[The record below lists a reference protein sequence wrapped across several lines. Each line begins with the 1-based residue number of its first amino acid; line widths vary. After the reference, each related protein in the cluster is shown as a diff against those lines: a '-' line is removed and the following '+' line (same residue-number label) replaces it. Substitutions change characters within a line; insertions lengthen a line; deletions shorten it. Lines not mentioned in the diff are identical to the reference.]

1 MNAIKGTLSLVGL
14 TLALSACGNGTGSVS
29 IIGVEPRAEL
39 TVDVRGLPVGESAD
53 VSVSHRDRTFTL
65 TGTRVLQDL
74 PLGAYDVTART
85 VMADGAP
92 YHPVVERGRVTFTE
106 QDLRA
111 TVKVTYDLP
120 LTGKLTLNVA
130 GVPAGE
136 ATALQITG
144 PNGFKRDLSGVA
156 TQTLENLAP
165 GEYNVTA
172 SPLRFENFTYPA
184 AIQGSPVVVQRGRT
198 GVVNVAFARDPRF
211 GHLAVRVLGLPEG
224 TPGDVKVTDA
234 GGSTRELKL
243 SGILTDLAQGDAQ
256 VTPADVKAGG
266 MTYRAPASVVPVV
279 GADVASVD
287 VTYAAVTGR
296 LRVAV
301 NSPVPVP
308 AGTVV
313 ITGNQDVQET
323 TTLDDLTPGTY
334 DVTARPFTAG
344 GWTYMPEV
352 TGAPVTV
359 RAGSTAGTEVTFRPQ
374 AAQPGLN
381 VDVTAPHLTLETGV
395 LGADRTLRGR
405 VSDDRGAVRVTVFTG
420 SVNLGEA
427 TVTAD
432 GTWSLGWPDA
442 PFGPVDVTVVATDD
456 AGNQTRVHGRLTTNL
471 PD

>member
-1 MNAIKGTLSLVGL
+1 MNKATLPLLGL

-29 IIGVEPRAEL
+29 IIGVDPRAEL
-39 TVDVRGLPVGESAD
+39 TVDVRGLPAGESAD
-53 VSVSHRDRTFTL
+53 VTVTHRDRVFTL

-74 PLGAYDVTART
+74 PVGAYDITART
-85 VMADGAP
+85 VMVDGAP
-92 YHPVVERGRVTFTE
+92 YLPVVEPGRVTFTE
-106 QDLRA
+106 QALRA
-111 TVKVTYDLP
+111 TTKVQYDLP
-120 LTGKLTLNVA
+120 LTGQLTLNVA

-136 ATALQITG
+136 ATTLQVTG

-156 TQTLENLAP
+156 TQTLVDLAP
-165 GEYNVTA
+165 GQYNVTA
-172 SPLRFENFTYPA
+172 TPLRFEDFTYPA
-184 AIQGSPVVVQRGRT
+184 TIQGSPVVVERGRT

-224 TPGDVKVTDA
+224 TPGDVRVTDA
-234 GGSTRELKL
+234 AGRTQVLRT
-243 SGILTDLAQGDAQ
+243 SGILTDLARGDAQ

-266 MTYRAPASVVPVV
+266 MTYRAPTSVVPVM

-287 VTYAAVTGR
+287 VTYVAVTGR

-308 AGTVV
+308 AGSVV
-313 ITGNQDVQET
+313 ITGHPDVQET

-344 GWTYMPEV
+344 GWTYVPEV

-374 AAQPGLN
+374 VAQPGLS
-381 VDVTAPHLTLETGV
+381 VDVTAPQVSLETDV

-405 VSDDRGAVRVTVFTG
+405 VSDDRGPVRVTVFTG

-427 TVTAD
+427 SVTAD

-442 PFGPVDVTVVATDD
+442 PSGPVDVTVVATDD
-456 AGNQTRVHGRLTTNL
+456 AGNQTRVTRAVQTEE
-471 PD
+471 